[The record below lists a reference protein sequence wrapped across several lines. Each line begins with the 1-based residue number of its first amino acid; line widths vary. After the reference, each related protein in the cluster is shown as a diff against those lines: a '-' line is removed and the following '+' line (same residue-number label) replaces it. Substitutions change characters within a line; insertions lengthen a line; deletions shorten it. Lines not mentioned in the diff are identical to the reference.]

1 MKKTEK
7 KAEIVIE
14 NEIIRGVYSFPELM
28 YRNKNRFEMI
38 LSQPNEKIQ
47 FEKVKA
53 VFKGRFICQN
63 NNCLQDKRSSNRR
76 DGNDDSDG

>member
-1 MKKTEK
+1 
-7 KAEIVIE
+7 
-14 NEIIRGVYSFPELM
+14 M

-63 NNCLQDKRSSNRR
+63 NNCLQDKRSSYSRER
-76 DGNDDSDG
+76 NDDSDG

>member
-1 MKKTEK
+1 MKKKEK

-47 FEKVKA
+47 F
-53 VFKGRFICQN
+53 
-63 NNCLQDKRSSNRR
+63 
-76 DGNDDSDG
+76 